1 MIETVQEKK
10 TGFPRGIPFIIA
22 TEVAERFSFYGMS
35 GILPIF
41 LVDQFFNPHAIA
53 GLQNV
58 AEARSNELTHLFVT
72 LAYFIP
78 LLAGILADWFFGKY
92 KVILYISFLYCAGH
106 LMLALFDTQ
115 LNLFECGII
124 FIAIGAG
131 GIKSNVSA
139 ILGDQIT
146 SGNQHL
152 MSKVFGW
159 YYFGVN
165 TGSVLATV
173 AIPLVYHYYG
183 AQWAFGIPGV
193 FMALAALVFY
203 SGHNKYKQVA
213 PSGIRKDNFIVILY
227 FMVSNLFISNT
238 GKTIMERTTEQF
250 SAEAVEGVLA
260 VRRLLSVLVFIPIFW
275 AMWYQSLSEW
285 VLQAGKLD
293 RHMFGYTLLPAQVQ
307 SFNPFFILATIPAFT
322 YGLYPFLERQGLRC
336 TPLRKIGSGLFFCL
350 LSFCVIALIQTGI
363 DNGQH
368 PSVWWQILSYLLI
381 TFSEVLVSVT
391 FLEYAYT
398 QSPPKLKS
406 TMTAIWWLTLAAGNL
421 FTAFVN
427 HSISNH
433 GIFARFTGASYY
445 WLFVGIITAF
455 LLVYILV
462 SPYIKEKTYLAESL

>member
-1 MIETVQEKK
+1 MSEAVLEKK
-10 TGFPRGIPFIIA
+10 AGFPKGIPYIIA

-41 LVDQFFNPHAIA
+41 LVDQFFNPHAVA
-53 GLQNV
+53 GLQTV

-72 LAYFIP
+72 LAYFVP
-78 LLAGILADWFFGKY
+78 LIGGILADWFFGKY
-92 KVILYISFLYCAGH
+92 KVILYVAFLYCAGH
-106 LMLALFDTQ
+106 LMLALFDTR

-139 ILGDQIT
+139 ILGDQMT
-146 SGNQHL
+146 RSNEHL

-165 TGSVLATV
+165 TGSVLATIS
-173 AIPLVYHYYG
+173 IPVVYKYYG
-183 AQWAFGIPGV
+183 AKWAFGIPGV
-193 FMALAALVFY
+193 FMALAALVFFL
-203 SGHNKYKQVA
+203 GRNRYKQVS
-213 PSGIRKDNFIVILY
+213 PSGIRKDNFLAILF
-227 FMVSNLFISNT
+227 FMIKASLNKVT
-238 GKTIMERTTEQF
+238 GQTVLQRTEQQF
-250 SAEAVEGVLA
+250 SSESIEGLFAVK
-260 VRRLLSVLVFIPIFW
+260 RLLGVLVFIPIFW

-293 RHMFGYTLLPAQVQ
+293 LHFMGQVLLPAQVQ

-322 YGLYPFLERQGLRC
+322 YGLYPFLEKIGIRC
-336 TPLRKIGSGLFFCL
+336 TPLRKIGAGLFFCL
-350 LSFCVIALIQTGI
+350 LSFCIIALLQGQI
-363 DNGQH
+363 DLGNH
-368 PSVWWQILSYLLI
+368 PTVWWQIIAYLLL

-421 FTAFVN
+421 FTALVN
-427 HSISNH
+427 RSISNK
-433 GIFARFTGASYY
+433 GIFSYFTGARYY
-445 WLFVGIITAF
+445 WLFVIIMSVF
-455 LLVYILV
+455 LILYLLV
-462 SPYIKEKTYLAESL
+462 SPTIKEKTYLAQA

>member
-1 MIETVQEKK
+1 MSETVLEKK
-10 TGFPRGIPFIIA
+10 AGFPKGIPYIIA

-41 LVDQFFNPHAIA
+41 LVDQFFNPHAVA
-53 GLQNV
+53 GLQTV
-58 AEARSNELTHLFVT
+58 AEAKSNELTHLFVT
-72 LAYFIP
+72 LAYFVP
-78 LLAGILADWFFGKY
+78 LIGGILADWFFGKY
-92 KVILYISFLYCAGH
+92 KVILYVAFLYCAGH

-139 ILGDQIT
+139 ILGDQMT
-146 SGNQHL
+146 RNNEHL

-165 TGSVLATV
+165 TGSVLATIS
-173 AIPLVYHYYG
+173 IPVVYKYYG
-183 AQWAFGIPGV
+183 AKWAFGIPGV
-193 FMALAALVFY
+193 FMALAALVFFL
-203 SGHNKYKQVA
+203 GRNRYKQVS
-213 PSGIRKDNFIVILY
+213 PSGIRKDNFIAVLF
-227 FMVSNLFISNT
+227 FMIKASFTKVA
-238 GKTIMERTTEQF
+238 GQTIVQRTKKQF
-250 SAEAVEGVLA
+250 SSESLDGLFAVK
-260 VRRLLSVLVFIPIFW
+260 RLLSVLVFIPIFW

-293 RHMFGYTLLPAQVQ
+293 LHFMGQVLLPAQVQ

-322 YGLYPFLERQGLRC
+322 YGLYPFLEKIGIRC
-336 TPLRKIGSGLFFCL
+336 TPLRKIGAGLFFCL
-350 LSFCVIALIQTGI
+350 LSFCIIALLQGQI
-363 DNGQH
+363 DQGQH
-368 PSVWWQILSYLLI
+368 PTVWWQIIAYLLL

-421 FTAFVN
+421 FTALVN
-427 HSISNH
+427 RSISNK
-433 GIFARFTGASYY
+433 GLFSYFTGARYY
-445 WLFVGIITAF
+445 WLFVIIMSVF
-455 LLVYILV
+455 LVLYMLI
-462 SPYIKEKTYLAESL
+462 SPTIKEKTYLVQA